1 MSQVDDDPALSEPL
15 GALIERNNA
24 RPLPSHTPKS
34 NPHTVAVAGVVTALR
49 RLPGWTRVRKRQVGR
64 FLLAD
69 ENGRPRRK
77 PGGGFIPI
85 SVSQAG
91 DPDVELLWTPP
102 GANRPHV
109 VMIEVKTGSGV
120 LSPVQRDAQYQLL
133 VGGCVHI
140 VASGGA
146 DAFEQIMVLP
156 QR

>member
-1 MSQVDDDPALSEPL
+1 MTDEDPALSEPL
-15 GALIERNNA
+15 AALFDRNNA
-24 RPLPSHTPKS
+24 RPLESHTPES
-34 NPHTVAVAGVVTALR
+34 NPHTVAVASVVTACR

-69 ENGRPRRK
+69 ESGRPRKK

-85 SVSQAG
+85 SVSVGG

-102 GANRPHV
+102 GANHPRV

-120 LSPVQRDAQYQLL
+120 LSPVQRQARDYLL
-133 VGGCVHI
+133 AGGCIHI
-140 VASGGA
+140 VVRDGA
-146 DAFEQIMVLP
+146 DAFQQIMELP